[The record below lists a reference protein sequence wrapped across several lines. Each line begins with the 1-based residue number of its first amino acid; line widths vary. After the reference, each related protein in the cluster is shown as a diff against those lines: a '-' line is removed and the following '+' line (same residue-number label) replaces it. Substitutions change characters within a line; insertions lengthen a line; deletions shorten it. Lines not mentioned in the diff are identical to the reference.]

1 MDAVSGLLILDD
13 ASLVRRAQG
22 GDRAAF
28 SALVERH
35 YGLAHGCAYRRT
47 GNRADAEDIA
57 QDVMAKLGSAIFSL
71 KEPAALR
78 GFLLRLTINA
88 VTDFFRKRA
97 REARGNTAYF
107 TDPSVQADEA
117 EEDLD
122 ADAALWAAVRKLP
135 DQQRDAV
142 LLVYADG
149 ASHREAARGAGLRG
163 GDGFLSCSCGAQA
176 PENFTDGGR
185 SMNDP
190 EFDLTKAR
198 QGAKRLNRAVKPLMR
213 PSARA
218 RRFRHGCEKK
228 SQGNPR
234 NRIGRPSSSYRNP
247 SMELYDVRQI
257 SFRVRPRHFDHRA
270 DRRHRRLSG
279 DAEQCRSDLYQAACP
294 DRDARRKEGR
304 NQQGQCGSDA
314 AWRQNHRHG

>member
-88 VTDFFRKRA
+88 VTDFFRKRS

-107 TDPSVQADEA
+107 TDPSAQDF
-117 EEDLD
+117 EED
-122 ADAALWAAVRKLP
+122 R
-135 DQQRDAV
+135 
-142 LLVYADG
+142 
-149 ASHREAARGAGLRG
+149 
-163 GDGFLSCSCGAQA
+163 
-176 PENFTDGGR
+176 
-185 SMNDP
+185 
-190 EFDLTKAR
+190 
-198 QGAKRLNRAVKPLMR
+198 
-213 PSARA
+213 
-218 RRFRHGCEKK
+218 
-228 SQGNPR
+228 
-234 NRIGRPSSSYRNP
+234 
-247 SMELYDVRQI
+247 
-257 SFRVRPRHFDHRA
+257 
-270 DRRHRRLSG
+270 
-279 DAEQCRSDLYQAACP
+279 
-294 DRDARRKEGR
+294 
-304 NQQGQCGSDA
+304 
-314 AWRQNHRHG
+314 